1 MKAPRQPQA
10 RPMIVPALLSWL
22 MLAALLAWPA
32 AALAAEVQAP
42 PAAGKAAAGDSA
54 AIQVEVLNL
63 EQALAIALEQN
74 KDIAKAKE
82 YRNLVEGRY
91 VEERSAALPH
101 FTGSAGVLRD
111 RDESQRALTRGQM
124 PIQKDTTQAAI
135 TLNQALYTWG
145 QIGAAIKGA
154 EVGLLTADDQLRLF
168 RQAVRRDVTAAF
180 YDILLAKE
188 LLVIARQ
195 NHEQRQRHLDEA
207 QRKFEAGLATDYDVL
222 ASQVAL
228 ANALPEVI
236 RSDNL
241 VRTARER
248 LGLLLGRDGRFLD
261 VTGGL
266 ASDVTAYPGYDEPLG
281 QALKFRPELMDLRHR
296 QQMAGYLVEV
306 YDAGDKPRVDLQA
319 SYGQRNMDVYT
330 TSEEGTTGM
339 AGVFLTWPIFDGLKT
354 RGKVSQARSDHQR
367 LKIEEAQ
374 LKDNI
379 GLQVTE
385 AVNKVEE
392 SGEIVKGLS
401 GTVDQARRL
410 LFMAEKGFEYGVK
423 TRLEVDDAQLNL
435 QQAQGNLAR
444 AQRDYLVAKVTL
456 VWVTG
461 TLGEDTAQVEEQQR
475 SPYPKPWW

>member
-1 MKAPRQPQA
+1 MKTTSPILDPIRGL
-10 RPMIVPALLSWL
+10 PALV
-22 MLAALLAWPA
+22 LAFLLALSACPA
-32 AALAAEVQAP
+32 AAGEQTAAT
-42 PAAGKAAAGDSA
+42 PAAPVSGP
-54 AIQVEVLNL
+54 VEVLTL
-63 EQALAIALEQN
+63 EQAVALALEQN

-91 VEERSAALPH
+91 VEERAAALPR
-101 FTGSAGVLRD
+101 FTGTTGVMRD
-111 RDESQRALTRGQM
+111 RDESQRALTRGLM
-124 PIQKDTTQAAI
+124 PDQKDTTQAI
-135 TLNQALYTWG
+135 LTLNQALYTWG

-168 RQAVRRDVTAAF
+168 RQAVQRDVTAAF
-180 YDILLAKE
+180 HDILLAKE
-188 LLVIARQ
+188 LLAIARQ
-195 NHEQRQRHLDEA
+195 NHEQRQRHKDEA

-228 ANALPEVI
+228 ANALPDVI

-248 LGLLLGRDGRFLD
+248 LGLLLGKDGRFLD
-261 VTGGL
+261 ATGSL
-266 ASDVTAYPGYDEPLG
+266 ASDITAYPGHDEPLR
-281 QALKFRPELMDLRHR
+281 QALKHRPELMDLRHR

-306 YDAGDKPRVDLQA
+306 YDAGDKPRLDLQA
-319 SYGQRNMDVYT
+319 QYGQRNIDVYK
-330 TSEEGTTGM
+330 TSDEGTVAM
-339 AGVFLTWPIFDGLKT
+339 AGVFVTWPIFDGLRT
-354 RGKVSQARSDHQR
+354 RGKVSQAKSDHQR

-374 LKDNI
+374 LRDNI

-392 SGEIVKGLS
+392 AGEIVKGLT
-401 GTVDQARRL
+401 GTVQQAQRL

-461 TLGEDTAQVEEQQR
+461 TLGEDPAQVEEQQKA
-475 SPYPKPWW
+475 PYPKPWW

>member
-1 MKAPRQPQA
+1 MKPLATTLARRTGASALLVSCLLLLGLLVQPAQPARADEAASATPLAPR
-10 RPMIVPALLSWL
+10 METLT
-22 MLAALLAWPA
+22 
-32 AALAAEVQAP
+32 
-42 PAAGKAAAGDSA
+42 
-54 AIQVEVLNL
+54 L
-63 EQALAIALEQN
+63 EQALAMALEQN
-74 KDIAKAKE
+74 KDIAKAQE
-82 YRNLVEGRY
+82 YRKLVEGRY

-101 FTGSAGVLRD
+101 LTGSAGALRD

-124 PIQKDTTQAAI
+124 PDQKDTTQAAI

-154 EVGLLTADDQLRLF
+154 QVGLLTADDQLRLY

-188 LLVIARQ
+188 LLAIARQ
-195 NHEQRQRHLDEA
+195 NHQQRARHLDEA
-207 QRKFEAGLATDYDVL
+207 QRKFEAGTATDYDVL

-228 ANALPEVI
+228 SNAQPEVI
-236 RSDNL
+236 RGENQ

-248 LGLLLGRDGRFLD
+248 LGLLLGRQGRQLD
-261 VTGGL
+261 VKGSL
-266 ASDVTAYPGYDEPLG
+266 AADITSYPGYDEPLE
-281 QALKFRPELMDLRHR
+281 QALKHRPELMDLRHR
-296 QQMAGYLVEV
+296 QEMAGYLVEV

-319 SYGQRNMDVYT
+319 SYGQRNIDVYY
-330 TSEEGTTGM
+330 TSDEGTTGM
-339 AGVFLTWPIFDGLKT
+339 AGVFVTWPIFDGLKT

-401 GTVDQARRL
+401 DTVHQARRL

-423 TRLEVDDAQLNL
+423 TRLEVDDALLNL
-435 QQAQGNLAR
+435 SQAQGNLAR

-461 TLGEDTAQVEEQQR
+461 TLGEEPGRQDREQA
-475 SPYPKPWW
+475 PYPTPWW

>member
-1 MKAPRQPQA
+1 MKARA
-10 RPMIVPALLSWL
+10 LTGPALLL
-22 MLAALLAWPA
+22 GLLLTLAARPPA
-32 AALAAEVQAP
+32 APAAEVAP
-42 PAAGKAAAGDSA
+42 PAADPARPASHQPATM
-54 AIQVEVLNL
+54 QVEALTL
-63 EQALAIALEQN
+63 EQALAVALEQN

-101 FTGSAGVLRD
+101 LTGSAGVLRD

-168 RQAVRRDVTAAF
+168 RQAVRRDVSAAF

-188 LLVIARQ
+188 LLAIARQ
-195 NHEQRQRHLDEA
+195 NHEQRKRHLDEA

-248 LGLLLGRDGRFLD
+248 LGLLLGKDGRFLD
-261 VTGGL
+261 VTGTL
-266 ASDVTAYPGYDEPLG
+266 ASDVTAYPGYDEPLR
-281 QALKFRPELMDLRHR
+281 QALEFRPELMDLRHR

-354 RGKVSQARSDHQR
+354 RGKVSQAKSDHQR
-367 LKIEEAQ
+367 LKIEEGQ

-392 SGEIVKGLS
+392 AGEIVKGIS

-461 TLGEDTAQVEEQQR
+461 TLGEDPAQVAEQR
-475 SPYPKPWW
+475 KAPYPKPWW

>member
-1 MKAPRQPQA
+1 MKLLANFA
-10 RPMIVPALLSWL
+10 RPMGA
-22 MLAALLAWPA
+22 AALLAGIFLIWPGLGLPAQAGQAGPATQA
-32 AALAAEVQAP
+32 ATATKP
-42 PAAGKAAAGDSA
+42 
-54 AIQVEVLNL
+54 EVLTL
-63 EQALAIALEQN
+63 DQALALALEQN

-91 VEERSAALPH
+91 VEERAAALPH
-101 FTGSAGVLRD
+101 LTGSAGALRD
-111 RDESQRALTRGQM
+111 RDESQRALTRGLM
-124 PIQKDTTQAAI
+124 PDQKDTTQAAL

-154 EVGLLTADDQLRLF
+154 EVGMLTADDQLRLY
-168 RQAVRRDVTAAF
+168 RQAVIRDVTAAF

-188 LLVIARQ
+188 LLAIAQQ
-195 NHEQRQRHLDEA
+195 NHEQRARHLDEA
-207 QRKFEAGLATDYDVL
+207 QRKFEAGTATDYDVL

-228 ANALPEVI
+228 SNAQPEVI
-236 RSDNL
+236 RNANL
-241 VRTARER
+241 VRTARDR
-248 LGLLLGRDGRFLD
+248 LAFLLGREGRFLD
-261 VTGGL
+261 VTGTL
-266 ASDVTAYPGYDEPLG
+266 AADIGAYPGYDEPLRL
-281 QALKFRPELMDLRHR
+281 ALGHRPELKDLQHR
-296 QQMAGYLVEV
+296 EEMAGYLVEV

-319 SYGQRNMDVYT
+319 SYGQRNIDVYT
-330 TSEEGTTGM
+330 TSDEGTTAM

-354 RGKVSQARSDHQR
+354 RGKVSQAKSDHQR

-379 GLQVTE
+379 SLQVTE

-392 SGEIVKGLS
+392 AGEIVKGLAD
-401 GTVDQARRL
+401 TVHQARRL

-456 VWVTG
+456 TWVTG
-461 TLGEDTAQVEEQQR
+461 TLGEGPAPAPAPAGPGDRAAR
-475 SPYPKPWW
+475 